1 MSDANDHPGAIITMD
16 DMAVVF
22 SVTDAHAVHREQVSV
37 ELTRQDPGAVSVTDR
52 GVVEIT
58 LPATRSAADFAPDIT
73 SELTARGYPYNPGQ
87 IVANE
92 GNGNADDGNAD
103 DDDDDDNWLS

>member
-22 SVTDAHAVHREQVSV
+22 SITDAHAVHREQVSV

-58 LPATRSAADFAPDIT
+58 LPASRPAADFAPAIT
-73 SELTARGYPYNPGQ
+73 SELASRGYPYNPGQ
-87 IVANE
+87 IIANE
-92 GNGNADDGNAD
+92 GNGSAGDADGD
-103 DDDDDDNWLS
+103 DDDDWLS